1 MSYILFDPDEWESV
15 GTSTPCT
22 ACGNGRPCNGRC
34 NGSASFEWR
43 MRSSEAIA
51 KIKADK
57 RAEHERAVLAEA
69 DAIRARRA

>member
-1 MSYILFDPDEWESV
+1 MSFYPFDPDEMEFV

-34 NGSASFEWR
+34 NGSASGQWR
-43 MRSSEAIA
+43 MRSPEAIA